1 MQRQSSDLSR
11 NGDMIPSTKLPAG
24 APRTA
29 PVVRGRRS
37 ARTASRRSWAI
48 IAVLATTWLPAPARA
63 QTIEE
68 KAQLCAACHGE
79 NGIPQDKAT
88 PVIWGQYQGYLY
100 LDLRDYKSGARKNDI
115 MSPLAQ
121 TLERD
126 DMMALAL
133 YFSQKRWPDLQQPSA
148 PPDVAARATRANA
161 SVGCTGCHQGQ
172 YQGEGTQPR
181 LAGQSQE
188 YLRQTMIDF
197 RTRARGNNPGMTD
210 LMLATSEDDIAA
222 LAQYMAGLQY
232 LPGQ

>member
-1 MQRQSSDLSR
+1 MGVTQTGPL
-11 NGDMIPSTKLPAG
+11 G
-24 APRTA
+24 
-29 PVVRGRRS
+29 PVFF
-37 ARTASRRSWAI
+37 
-48 IAVLATTWLPAPARA
+48 IAVLATLLLPATSSA

-79 NGIPQDKAT
+79 NGIPQEKTT

-100 LDLRDYKSGARKNDI
+100 LELRDYKSGARKNDI
-115 MSPLAQ
+115 MSPLAE
-121 TLERD
+121 TLARD

-133 YFSQKRWPDLQQPSA
+133 YFSQKRWPDLQQPAA
-148 PPDVAARATRANA
+148 PPDVAASAVRANG

-181 LAGQSQE
+181 VAGQYRE
-188 YLRQTMIDF
+188 YLQQTMLDF

-210 LMLATSEDDIAA
+210 LMLATSEADIAA
-222 LAQYMAGLQY
+222 LARYMAGLQF